1 MNESLV
7 IADRIE
13 GAALRLL
20 GQHSSCHTIV
30 QWCDEYRRQANDIMS
45 GRGIALPSFAIVG
58 AKGQG
63 KTWVAR
69 QMLLDERVAE
79 SLPSGVLSSEATTQ
93 LHWIGPVPPEALD
106 PSKEVYVPCPAHRML
121 DMGRPYLLIDTP
133 GYTDDDPTAAAIARD
148 SLSFSPIKLLV
159 ARRDQLRSA
168 IHSQLAALTDGA
180 VCIPLITCVP
190 LKEISTG
197 LASRGNGDRGD
208 AGDQEERVSES
219 LRGDL
224 EWYRAALTASAPNTR
239 FLDPI
244 IIADF
249 EADGDEERVGERLRL
264 DLKERLS
271 RESIDAISATKASRL
286 ASLSDRL
293 RHRVSQLIDRQV
305 PQLAQAVRK
314 LHTAADALPS
324 QAIETVLGSKQ
335 VLKTAIR
342 DRIRADVI
350 GGTGLFCFPYR
361 TLLNVLG
368 FTHGAWD
375 RLLLSMTGSIP
386 SIFVTFAA
394 WAKNLATSREANQ
407 GLQQGIRDQLNRQ
420 IQDRLQP
427 AQQQFYRTIDR
438 IRGDHREG
446 RSVDGE
452 LRVRLTGV
460 DELQS
465 QAREVFDF
473 TLEKNRA
480 SRVSLLGFAALGTFV
495 FWGLMAG
502 PIISIYRQ
510 YFYASYRAWT
520 DASAMVESF
529 PHPSPGML
537 FTSTVISLVPVLVF
551 AMLVMSWYQRVSR
564 LNALADNVYAAELS
578 KVEELK
584 RLGVIQL
591 HYEDSVLEAA
601 EFLVNLEAKT
611 QSGL

>member
-1 MNESLV
+1 MNESLAIV
-7 IADRIE
+7 DRIE

-20 GQHSSCHTIV
+20 GQHSTRHAIV

-69 QMLLDERVAE
+69 QMLLDERVADA
-79 SLPSGVLSSEATTQ
+79 LPSGVLSSEATTQ

-121 DMGRPYLLIDTP
+121 DLGRPYLLIDTP
-133 GYTDDDPTAAAIARD
+133 GYTDDDPAAAAIARE

-190 LKEISTG
+190 LKEMSTG
-197 LASRGNGDRGD
+197 FVSRGNGTRGD
-208 AGDQEERVSES
+208 SGNQEDRVSES
-219 LRGDL
+219 LRGDM

-239 FLDPI
+239 FLAPI

-293 RHRVSQLIDRQV
+293 RHRVSQLIDSQV

-350 GGTGLFCFPYR
+350 GGTGLFWFPYR

-386 SIFVTFAA
+386 SIFGTFAA
-394 WAKNLATSREANQ
+394 WAKNMASSRDANH
-407 GLQQGIRDQLNRQ
+407 GLQQGIREQLNRQ

-446 RSVDGE
+446 RSFDGE
-452 LRVRLTGV
+452 LRVRLAGV
-460 DELQS
+460 DELQL

-480 SRVSLLGFAALGTFV
+480 SRVSLLGFAAVGTVV

-520 DASAMVESF
+520 DASAVVESF

-551 AMLVMSWYQRVSR
+551 AMLVMSWYQRASR

-601 EFLVNLEAKT
+601 EFLVNLEAKS
-611 QSGL
+611 QS

>member
-1 MNESLV
+1 MNESLA

-13 GAALRLL
+13 SAAVRLL
-20 GQHSSCHTIV
+20 GQQSTCHTIV
-30 QWCDEYRRQANDIMS
+30 QWCEEYRRQANDILS

-69 QMLLDERVAE
+69 QMLLDERVAD

-106 PSKEVYVPCPAHRML
+106 PAKEVYVPCPAHRML
-121 DMGRPYLLIDTP
+121 DLGRPYLLIDTP
-133 GYTDDDPTAAAIARD
+133 GYTDDDPAAAAIARD
-148 SLSFSPIKLLV
+148 SLSFSPMKLLV

-197 LASRGNGDRGD
+197 LTSKGSGNGSD
-208 AGDQEERVSES
+208 AGYQDERISES
-219 LRGDL
+219 LRSDL
-224 EWYRAALTASAPNTR
+224 EWYRAALSASAPNTR

-244 IIADF
+244 IVADF
-249 EADGDEERVGERLRL
+249 EADGDEERVGERLRS

-271 RESIDAISATKASRL
+271 RESIDAISSTKSNRL
-286 ASLSDRL
+286 ASLNDRL
-293 RHRVSQLIDRQV
+293 RHRVSQLIDSQV

-314 LHTAADALPS
+314 LHAAADALPS
-324 QAIETVLGSKQ
+324 HAIETVLGSKQ

-350 GGTGLFCFPYR
+350 GGTGLFWFPYR
-361 TLLNVLG
+361 TLLNILG

-386 SIFVTFAA
+386 SIFGTFAA
-394 WAKNLATSREANQ
+394 WAKNLASSREANQ
-407 GLQQGIRDQLNRQ
+407 GLQEGIRDQLNRQ

-438 IRGDHREG
+438 IRGDHRDG

-452 LRVRLTGV
+452 LRVRLAGV
-460 DELQS
+460 DELQL

-480 SRVSLLGFAALGTFV
+480 SRLALLGAAAVGTLV

-520 DASAMVESF
+520 DASAVVESF

-551 AMLVMSWYQRVSR
+551 AMLVMSWYQRASR
-564 LNALADNVYAAELS
+564 LNGLAESVYSAELS

-591 HYEDSVLEAA
+591 HYEDPVLEAA
-601 EFLVNLEAKT
+601 EFLVNLETKT
-611 QSGL
+611 SVG

>member
-1 MNESLV
+1 MNESLA

-13 GAALRLL
+13 HAALQLL
-20 GQHSSCHTIV
+20 GQQSTCHTIV
-30 QWCDEYRRQANDIMS
+30 QWCEEYRRHANDILS
-45 GRGIALPSFAIVG
+45 GRGISLPSFAIVG

-69 QMLLDERVAE
+69 QMLLDDRIAE

-106 PSKEVYVPCPAHRML
+106 PAKEVYVPCPAHRML
-121 DMGRPYLLIDTP
+121 ELGRPYLLIDTP
-133 GYTDDDPTAAAIARD
+133 GYTDDDPAAAAIARD
-148 SLSFSPIKLLV
+148 SLSFSPMKLLV

-180 VCIPLITCVP
+180 VCIPLVTCVP
-190 LKEISTG
+190 LKEISPENA
-197 LASRGNGDRGD
+197 LRGK
-208 AGDQEERVSES
+208 AGGYNPGIQDERLSES

-244 IIADF
+244 LIADF
-249 EADGDEERVGERLRL
+249 EADGDEERVAERLRV

-271 RESIDAISATKASRL
+271 RESIDAISSTKANRL

-293 RHRVSQLIDRQV
+293 KHRVSQLIDSQV

-314 LHTAADALPS
+314 LHAAADALPS
-324 QAIETVLGSKQ
+324 HAIETVLGSKQ

-350 GGTGLFCFPYR
+350 GGTGLFWFPYR
-361 TLLNVLG
+361 TLLNILG

-386 SIFVTFAA
+386 SIFGTFAA
-394 WAKNLATSREANQ
+394 WAKNIASSREANQ
-407 GLQQGIRDQLNRQ
+407 GLQEGIRDQLNRQ

-452 LRVRLTGV
+452 LRVRLGGV
-460 DELQS
+460 DELQL

-480 SRVSLLGFAALGTFV
+480 SRVALLVLAGLGTLV

-510 YFYASYRAWT
+510 YFYASYHAWT
-520 DASAMVESF
+520 DASVVVESF

-551 AMLVMSWYQRVSR
+551 AMLVMSWYQRAAR
-564 LNALADNVYAAELS
+564 LNGLAENIYAAELS

-591 HYEDSVLEAA
+591 HYEDPVLAAA
-601 EFLVNLEAKT
+601 EFLVNLENKT
-611 QSGL
+611 SVV

>member
-1 MNESLV
+1 MNESLA

-13 GAALRLL
+13 HAALQLL
-20 GQHSSCHTIV
+20 GQQSTCHTIV
-30 QWCDEYRRQANDIMS
+30 QWCEEYRRHANDILS
-45 GRGIALPSFAIVG
+45 GRGISLPSFAIVG

-69 QMLLDERVAE
+69 QMLLDERISE

-93 LHWIGPVPPEALD
+93 LHWIGPVPPEAVD
-106 PSKEVYVPCPAHRML
+106 PAKEVYVPCPAHRML
-121 DMGRPYLLIDTP
+121 ELGRPYLLIDTP
-133 GYTDDDPTAAAIARD
+133 GYTDDDPAAAAIARD
-148 SLSFSPIKLLV
+148 SLSFSPMKLLV

-180 VCIPLITCVP
+180 VCIPLVTCVP
-190 LKEISTG
+190 LKEISPENA
-197 LASRGNGDRGD
+197 LRGKAAGYNGGNQD
-208 AGDQEERVSES
+208 ERVSES

-239 FLDPI
+239 FLDPVL
-244 IIADF
+244 IADF
-249 EADGDEERVGERLRL
+249 EADGDEERVAERLRV

-271 RESIDAISATKASRL
+271 RDSIDVSSSTKANRL

-293 RHRVSQLIDRQV
+293 RHRVSQLIDSQV

-314 LHTAADALPS
+314 LHAAADALPS
-324 QAIETVLGSKQ
+324 HAIETVLGSKQ

-350 GGTGLFCFPYR
+350 GGTGLFWFPYR
-361 TLLNVLG
+361 TLLNILG

-386 SIFVTFAA
+386 SIFGTFAA
-394 WAKNLATSREANQ
+394 WAKNIASSREANQ
-407 GLQQGIRDQLNRQ
+407 GLQEGIRDQLNRQ

-452 LRVRLTGV
+452 LRVRLGGV
-460 DELQS
+460 DELQL

-480 SRVSLLGFAALGTFV
+480 SRVALLVLAGLGTLV

-510 YFYASYRAWT
+510 YFYASYHAWT
-520 DASAMVESF
+520 DASVVVESF

-551 AMLVMSWYQRVSR
+551 AMLVMSWYQRAAR
-564 LNALADNVYAAELS
+564 LNGLAENIYAAELS

-591 HYEDSVLEAA
+591 HYEDPVLAAA
-601 EFLVNLEAKT
+601 EFLVNLETKT
-611 QSGL
+611 SAV